1 MHEAYIYDAV
11 RTPRGRGR
19 KDGALYGIKSVSL
32 LSTVLEALRERNHL
46 DTSLVE
52 DLIIGCVTQ
61 VGEQSGD
68 VAKSAAIVVGGQ
80 GRGRII
86 CFLGDLNFRAF
97 WFGTNRL
104 FANAVFFGN
113 LINSDAVEKK

>member
-68 VAKSAAIVVGGQ
+68 VGTGKIMQAIATCLLQRKS
-80 GRGRII
+80 
-86 CFLGDLNFRAF
+86 
-97 WFGTNRL
+97 
-104 FANAVFFGN
+104 
-113 LINSDAVEKK
+113 